1 MNLAFANL
9 LAGFATPK
17 LCYCEAKAGPPG
29 LEPGTAVLETAVL
42 PLNYRPLLLF
52 GFLMRCFYFTPFAK
66 FLKLDSSF
74 YFFLILPCPVVNS
87 LALLAR

>member
-1 MNLAFANL
+1 
-9 LAGFATPK
+9 
-17 LCYCEAKAGPPG
+17 
-29 LEPGTAVLETAVL
+29 
-42 PLNYRPLLLF
+42 
-52 GFLMRCFYFTPFAK
+52 MRCFYFTPFAK